1 MNNQVTVKKSS
12 GESQIFSEEKLYQSL
27 KNAGASEDI
36 IHSIISEIRKD
47 LYEGITTR
55 SIYRKAFRLLRHNV
69 HATAGRYSLKN
80 AIMELGPT
88 GYPFETYIGELMKR
102 LGYEARTALIIPGKC
117 VSHEVDV
124 MAWNAQ
130 IKLMIECKYH
140 NTPGKVCSVQVPMYI
155 RSRFLDVESV
165 WKTLPENQGKSFQ
178 GWVVTNTRFSDDAA
192 SFGKC
197 MGLHLMG
204 WDYPRHGSLKEL
216 IETTALFPVTAISG
230 LNTKQKQMLIDHQ
243 IVLCSDL
250 AANLPI
256 LEILGLP
263 NRLIKNVTA
272 EIMELSGRNT

>member
-1 MNNQVTVKKSS
+1 MTNQVTVRKSS
-12 GESQIFSEEKLYQSL
+12 GESQDFSEEKLYHSL
-27 KNAGASEDI
+27 KNSGASEKDI
-36 IHSIISEIRKD
+36 SEIISEIRKD
-47 LYEGITTR
+47 LYEGITTK
-55 SIYRKAFRLLRHNV
+55 SIYRRAFRMLRRKV

-102 LGYEARTALIIPGKC
+102 LGYKARTGVIIQGKC

-124 MAWNAQ
+124 EAWNPAV
-130 IKLMIECKYH
+130 KLMIECKYH
-140 NTPGKVCSVQVPMYI
+140 NIPGKVCSVQVPMYI

-192 SFGKC
+192 AFGKC

-230 LNTKQKQMLIDHQ
+230 LNQKQKQILIDHQ

-250 AANLPI
+250 AANLRM
-256 LEILGLP
+256 LEILRLP
-263 NRLIKNVTA
+263 NRLLKNVTA
-272 EIMELSGRNT
+272 EILELSDRNT